1 MEAVPQDLLGLLQGR
16 VVESLVSWIV
26 VALQVM
32 NACLE
37 EFWLCASF
45 SFAFPDP
52 FKLFALRDQIFF
64 SREQFSVLSYLVPL
78 SSKPENIT

>member
-1 MEAVPQDLLGLLQGR
+1 M
-16 VVESLVSWIV
+16 
-26 VALQVM
+26 ALQVM

-45 SFAFPDP
+45 SLAFPDP

-64 SREQFSVLSYLVPL
+64 SREQFSVLSSFMKLL
-78 SSKPENIT
+78 DSSYHILL